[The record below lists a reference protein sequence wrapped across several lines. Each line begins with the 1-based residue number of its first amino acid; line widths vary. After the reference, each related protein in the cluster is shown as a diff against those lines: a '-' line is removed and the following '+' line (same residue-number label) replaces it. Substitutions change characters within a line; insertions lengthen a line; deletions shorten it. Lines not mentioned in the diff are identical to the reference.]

1 LQTSGT
7 PLVQGFASF
16 EPRIQKRNWE
26 AESAQGETRLLA
38 LDAQDFHALIERK
51 ETAQARLAV
60 SAEALKGDIA
70 AEEIAQANRNAERLS
85 PPLALA
91 IGVEYALKG
100 TAISGD

>member
-38 LDAQDFHALIERK
+38 LDARDFHALIERLPALAAHVK

-70 AEEIAQANRNAERLS
+70 AEEIAQANRNASWAARS
-85 PPLALA
+85 
-91 IGVEYALKG
+91 
-100 TAISGD
+100 

>member
-38 LDAQDFHALIERK
+38 LDAQDFHALIERLPALAAHVK

-70 AEEIAQANRNAERLS
+70 AEEIAQANRNASWAVRS
-85 PPLALA
+85 
-91 IGVEYALKG
+91 
-100 TAISGD
+100 